1 MTCGM
6 VTSKKS
12 FKMIRSITVGDE
24 QQALSESLEDY
35 LETILNLEK
44 KNKVARVK
52 DIADKLGVL
61 RGSVTGALKTLA
73 EKELINYEPY
83 SYITL
88 TRRGMAIAREVN
100 RRHTVIRNFLENVLL
115 IRPERAEAN
124 ACRMEHAMDKVAID
138 RLVQFIDYIHACP
151 RAGDD
156 WIQGF
161 VNYYTHDKMDESL
174 CKACVEKCAEQWDLN
189 PNKNK

>member
-1 MTCGM
+1 M
-6 VTSKKS
+6 
-12 FKMIRSITVGDE
+12 GDE
-24 QQALSESLEDY
+24 KQALSESLEDY
-35 LETILNLEK
+35 LETILDLEK

-61 RGSVTGALKTLA
+61 RGSVTGALKNLA

-88 TRRGMAIAREVN
+88 TSRGMTIAREVH

-115 IRPERAEAN
+115 IKPERAEAN

-161 VNYYTHDKMDESL
+161 VNFYRHDKFDESL
-174 CKACVEKCAEQWDLN
+174 CKACVEKCADRMDLN
-189 PNKNK
+189 PTENN